1 MKKYVLLFNL
11 VIFSM
16 IQSVPK
22 NITIALAGDTMLG
35 RGVNEAILKN
45 GYLYPWGNIIPLLK
59 TADLRV
65 VNLETTLTKSMQKA
79 PKVFNFKSDPKNVK
93 SLKEAHIDVVSLA
106 NNHIKDFGNEGLL
119 ETLKT
124 LQAAG
129 IKSVGAGKNLKQAR
143 APLIIKKNGIKIG
156 IIGATDNEPTWQAT
170 KTNAGT
176 NYFNVRNLDQLLD
189 DIKKL
194 KKQVDI
200 VIVSLHWGPNMRERP
215 TKDYINAAHKMVN
228 AGADIIQGHSSHNF
242 QGIETY
248 KDKLIL
254 YDTGDLV
261 DDYRVDPV
269 LRNDWSFIYFVT
281 VSKDGVKNVTLV
293 PIKIDN
299 MQANRAIEPE
309 KSMILKRIQSLSKEF
324 RTAFSDNGEIALKG
338 DTNVG

>member
-1 MKKYVLLFNL
+1 
-11 VIFSM
+11 M
-16 IQSVPK
+16 IQSAPK
-22 NITIALAGDTMLG
+22 KVTIAFAGDTMLG
-35 RGVNEAILKN
+35 RGVNEAILKH
-45 GYLYPWGNIIPLLK
+45 GYLYPWGNLIPLLR
-59 TADLRV
+59 TADLRMI
-65 VNLETTLTKSMQKA
+65 NLETTLTKSTQKV
-79 PKVFNFKSDPKNVK
+79 PKVFNFKSDPKNVQA
-93 SLKEAHIDVVSLA
+93 LKKAHIDVVSLA

-124 LQAAG
+124 LQRAG
-129 IKSVGAGKNLKQAR
+129 IQSVGAGKNLKQAQT
-143 APLIIKKNGIKIG
+143 PLIIKKNGIKLG
-156 IIGATDNEPTWQAT
+156 IIGATDNEPTWHAT
-170 KTNAGT
+170 KTSPGT
-176 NYFNVRNLDQLLD
+176 NYFNVYNLDQLLD

-215 TKDYINAAHKMVN
+215 TQDYINAAHKMIDE
-228 AGADIIQGHSSHNF
+228 GADIIQGHSSHNF

-281 VSKDGVKNVTLV
+281 VSKDGVKNVTIV

-299 MQANRAIEPE
+299 MQVNRAIEPE
-309 KSMILKRIQSLSKEF
+309 KSKILNRMQSLSKEF
-324 RTAFSDNGEIALKG
+324 KTPISNDGYLVLKG
-338 DTNVG
+338 DAHVG